1 MNKILQTISNIGII
15 PVIAIDDAAKAVPLA
30 RALAD
35 GGLPAAEVT
44 FRTACAEDCIKMIN
58 KEVPEML
65 LGAGTVLTTD
75 PADRAMAA
83 GAKFIVAPGYDPKV
97 TQHVIDRGGLM
108 MQKGIGRVLSGLQRA
123 GKEQQEL
130 AGKISAAGQTDAVG
144 KKDSADST
152 GTVGR
157 TGTADNSAVLV
168 TALVLFCASG
178 TGIYGSIVAGMT
190 GDHSILLA
198 KSILDFAT
206 ALIFACSLGIV
217 VSLIAVPQFLIFMAL
232 YLLAGMIY
240 PLCTPG
246 MINDF
251 KACGGILLLATG
263 FRMIKVKEF
272 PVADMIPAMVLALPV
287 SYLWINYIMPLM
299 G

>member
-1 MNKILQTISNIGII
+1 MPIGVII
-15 PVIAIDDAAKAVPLA
+15 NALVVVIGGIVG
-30 RALAD
+30 ALAGD
-35 GGLPAAEVT
+35 KISESFKENLNTVFG
-44 FRTACAEDCIKMIN
+44 ACAMAMGISSVVLMENMPAVVFSVIVGTSIGLAMH
-58 KEVPEML
+58 
-65 LGAGTVLTTD
+65 LGQRI
-75 PADRAMAA
+75 DRA
-83 GAKFIVAPGYDPKV
+83 
-97 TQHVIDRGGLM
+97 GLM

-130 AGKISAAGQTDAVG
+130 TGKISAAGQTDAVG

-152 GTVGR
+152 GTVGQ
-157 TGTADNSAVLV
+157 TDTAGTADSSAVLV

-217 VSLIAVPQFLIFMAL
+217 VSLIAVPQFLTFMAL

-240 PLCTPG
+240 PLCTPA

-251 KACGGILLLATG
+251 KASGGILLLATG

-272 PVADMIPAMVLALPV
+272 PVADMIPAMALAMPV
-287 SYLWINYIMPLM
+287 SYLWTNYIMPLM

>member
-1 MNKILQTISNIGII
+1 MPIGVITNALVVAVGGIVGALAGDKISNAFKENLNTVFG
-15 PVIAIDDAAKAVPLA
+15 
-30 RALAD
+30 
-35 GGLPAAEVT
+35 
-44 FRTACAEDCIKMIN
+44 ACAMAMGISSIVLMENMPAVVFAVIVGTSIGLAMH
-58 KEVPEML
+58 
-65 LGAGTVLTTD
+65 LGQRI
-75 PADRAMAA
+75 DRA
-83 GAKFIVAPGYDPKV
+83 
-97 TQHVIDRGGLM
+97 GLM
-108 MQKGIGRVLSGLQRA
+108 MQKGIGRALSGLQRA

-130 AGKISAAGQTDAVG
+130 AGKTSAAGQTDAVG

-152 GTVGR
+152 GTVGQ
-157 TGTADNSAVLV
+157 TDTADNSTV
-168 TALVLFCASG
+168 
-178 TGIYGSIVAGMT
+178 
-190 GDHSILLA
+190 LA

-240 PLCTPG
+240 PLCTPA

-251 KACGGILLLATG
+251 KASGGILLLATG

-272 PVADMIPAMVLALPV
+272 SVADMIPAMVLAMPV
-287 SYLWINYIMPLM
+287 SYLWTNYIMPLM

>member
-1 MNKILQTISNIGII
+1 
-15 PVIAIDDAAKAVPLA
+15 
-30 RALAD
+30 
-35 GGLPAAEVT
+35 
-44 FRTACAEDCIKMIN
+44 
-58 KEVPEML
+58 
-65 LGAGTVLTTD
+65 
-75 PADRAMAA
+75 
-83 GAKFIVAPGYDPKV
+83 
-97 TQHVIDRGGLM
+97 
-108 MQKGIGRVLSGLQRA
+108 MQKGIGRALSGLQRA

>member
-1 MNKILQTISNIGII
+1 MPIGVITNALVVAVGGIVGALAGDKISNAFKENLNTVFG
-15 PVIAIDDAAKAVPLA
+15 
-30 RALAD
+30 
-35 GGLPAAEVT
+35 
-44 FRTACAEDCIKMIN
+44 ACAMAMGISSIVLMENMPAVVFSVIVGTSIGLAMH
-58 KEVPEML
+58 
-65 LGAGTVLTTD
+65 LGQRI
-75 PADRAMAA
+75 DRA
-83 GAKFIVAPGYDPKV
+83 
-97 TQHVIDRGGLM
+97 GLM
-108 MQKGIGRVLSGLQRA
+108 MQKGIGRALSGLQRA

-178 TGIYGSIVAGMT
+178 TGIYGSIVAGLR

>member
-1 MNKILQTISNIGII
+1 MPIGVITNALVVAVGGIVGALAGDKISNAFKENLNTVFG
-15 PVIAIDDAAKAVPLA
+15 
-30 RALAD
+30 
-35 GGLPAAEVT
+35 
-44 FRTACAEDCIKMIN
+44 ACAMAMGISSIVLMENMPAVVFSVIVGTSTGLAMH
-58 KEVPEML
+58 
-65 LGAGTVLTTD
+65 LGQ
-75 PADRAMAA
+75 R
-83 GAKFIVAPGYDPKV
+83 
-97 TQHVIDRGGLM
+97 IDRGGLM

-130 AGKISAAGQTDAVG
+130 TGKISAAGQTDAVG

>member
-1 MNKILQTISNIGII
+1 MAMGISSVVLMENM
-15 PVIAIDDAAKAVPLA
+15 PAVVFSVIVGTSTGLA
-30 RALAD
+30 
-35 GGLPAAEVT
+35 
-44 FRTACAEDCIKMIN
+44 MH
-58 KEVPEML
+58 
-65 LGAGTVLTTD
+65 LGQ
-75 PADRAMAA
+75 R
-83 GAKFIVAPGYDPKV
+83 
-97 TQHVIDRGGLM
+97 IDRGGLM

-130 AGKISAAGQTDAVG
+130 TGKISAAGQTDAVG

>member
-1 MNKILQTISNIGII
+1 MH
-15 PVIAIDDAAKAVPLA
+15 
-30 RALAD
+30 
-35 GGLPAAEVT
+35 
-44 FRTACAEDCIKMIN
+44 
-58 KEVPEML
+58 
-65 LGAGTVLTTD
+65 LGQRI
-75 PADRAMAA
+75 DRA
-83 GAKFIVAPGYDPKV
+83 
-97 TQHVIDRGGLM
+97 GLM
-108 MQKGIGRVLSGLQRA
+108 MQKGIGRALSGLQRA

>member
-1 MNKILQTISNIGII
+1 M
-15 PVIAIDDAAKAVPLA
+15 
-30 RALAD
+30 
-35 GGLPAAEVT
+35 
-44 FRTACAEDCIKMIN
+44 
-58 KEVPEML
+58 
-65 LGAGTVLTTD
+65 
-75 PADRAMAA
+75 
-83 GAKFIVAPGYDPKV
+83 
-97 TQHVIDRGGLM
+97 
-108 MQKGIGRVLSGLQRA
+108 
-123 GKEQQEL
+123 
-130 AGKISAAGQTDAVG
+130 
-144 KKDSADST
+144 
-152 GTVGR
+152 
-157 TGTADNSAVLV
+157 

>member
-1 MNKILQTISNIGII
+1 MPIGVII
-15 PVIAIDDAAKAVPLA
+15 NALVVVIGGIVG
-30 RALAD
+30 ALAGD
-35 GGLPAAEVT
+35 KISESFKENLNTVFG
-44 FRTACAEDCIKMIN
+44 ACAMAMGISSVVLMENMPAVVVSVIVGTSIGLAMH
-58 KEVPEML
+58 
-65 LGAGTVLTTD
+65 LGQRI
-75 PADRAMAA
+75 DRA
-83 GAKFIVAPGYDPKV
+83 
-97 TQHVIDRGGLM
+97 GLM

-130 AGKISAAGQTDAVG
+130 TGKISAAGQTDAVG

-152 GTVGR
+152 GTVGQ
-157 TGTADNSAVLV
+157 TDTAGTADSSAVLV

-217 VSLIAVPQFLIFMAL
+217 VSLIAVPQFLIFIAL

-240 PLCTPG
+240 PLCTPA

-251 KACGGILLLATG
+251 KASGGILLLATG

-272 PVADMIPAMVLALPV
+272 PVADMIPAMALAMPV
-287 SYLWINYIMPLM
+287 SYLWTNYIMPLM

>member
-1 MNKILQTISNIGII
+1 MPIGVITNALVVAVGGIVGALAGDKISNAFKENLNMVFG
-15 PVIAIDDAAKAVPLA
+15 
-30 RALAD
+30 
-35 GGLPAAEVT
+35 
-44 FRTACAEDCIKMIN
+44 ACAMAMGISSIVLMENMPAVVFSVIVGTSIG
-58 KEVPEML
+58 L
-65 LGAGTVLTTD
+65 AIQLGQ
-75 PADRAMAA
+75 R
-83 GAKFIVAPGYDPKV
+83 
-97 TQHVIDRGGLM
+97 IDRVGLM
-108 MQKGIGRVLSGLQRA
+108 MQRGISRALSGLQRA
-123 GKEQQEL
+123 GKEQQEPT
-130 AGKISAAGQTDAVG
+130 G
-144 KKDSADST
+144 ST
-152 GTVGR
+152 NN
-157 TGTADNSAVLV
+157 NSAVLV

-206 ALIFACSLGIV
+206 ALIFACTLGIV

-232 YLLAGMIY
+232 YLLAGAIY
-240 PLCTPG
+240 PLCTPA

-287 SYLWINYIMPLM
+287 SYFWVSVIIPLLA
-299 G
+299 

>member
-1 MNKILQTISNIGII
+1 MPIGVITNALVVAVGGIVGALAGDKISNAFKENLNMVFG
-15 PVIAIDDAAKAVPLA
+15 
-30 RALAD
+30 
-35 GGLPAAEVT
+35 
-44 FRTACAEDCIKMIN
+44 ACAMAMGISSIVLMENMPAVVFSVIVGTSIGLAMH
-58 KEVPEML
+58 
-65 LGAGTVLTTD
+65 LGQ
-75 PADRAMAA
+75 R
-83 GAKFIVAPGYDPKV
+83 
-97 TQHVIDRGGLM
+97 IDRVGLM
-108 MQKGIGRVLSGLQRA
+108 MQKGIGRALSGLQRA
-123 GKEQQEL
+123 GKEQQEP
-130 AGKISAAGQTDAVG
+130 AGKINAAGQTDAVG

-152 GTVGR
+152 GTVGQ
-157 TGTADNSAVLV
+157 TDTAGTADNSAVLV

-240 PLCTPG
+240 PLCTPA

-251 KACGGILLLATG
+251 KASGGILLLATG

-272 PVADMIPAMVLALPV
+272 PVADMIPAMALAMPV
-287 SYLWINYIMPLM
+287 SYLWTNYIMPLM

>member
-1 MNKILQTISNIGII
+1 MPIGVII
-15 PVIAIDDAAKAVPLA
+15 NALVVVIGGIVG
-30 RALAD
+30 ALAGD
-35 GGLPAAEVT
+35 KISESFKENLNTVFG
-44 FRTACAEDCIKMIN
+44 ACAMAMGISSVVLMENMPAVVFSVIVGTSIGLAMH
-58 KEVPEML
+58 
-65 LGAGTVLTTD
+65 LGQRI
-75 PADRAMAA
+75 DRA
-83 GAKFIVAPGYDPKV
+83 
-97 TQHVIDRGGLM
+97 GLM

-130 AGKISAAGQTDAVG
+130 TGKISAAGQTDAVG

-152 GTVGR
+152 GTVGQ
-157 TGTADNSAVLV
+157 TDTADNSTV
-168 TALVLFCASG
+168 
-178 TGIYGSIVAGMT
+178 
-190 GDHSILLA
+190 LA

-217 VSLIAVPQFLIFMAL
+217 VSLIAVPQFLIFIAL

-240 PLCTPG
+240 PLCTPA

-251 KACGGILLLATG
+251 KASGGILLLATG

-272 PVADMIPAMVLALPV
+272 PVADMIPAMALAMPV
-287 SYLWINYIMPLM
+287 SYLWTNYIMPLM

>member
-1 MNKILQTISNIGII
+1 MPIGVITNALVVAVGGIVGALAGDKISNAFKENLNMVFG
-15 PVIAIDDAAKAVPLA
+15 
-30 RALAD
+30 
-35 GGLPAAEVT
+35 
-44 FRTACAEDCIKMIN
+44 ACAMAMGISSIVLMENMPAVVFSVIVGTSIGLAMH
-58 KEVPEML
+58 
-65 LGAGTVLTTD
+65 LGQRI
-75 PADRAMAA
+75 DRA
-83 GAKFIVAPGYDPKV
+83 
-97 TQHVIDRGGLM
+97 GLM
-108 MQKGIGRVLSGLQRA
+108 MQKGIGRALSGLQRA
-123 GKEQQEL
+123 GKEQQEP
-130 AGKISAAGQTDAVG
+130 AGKINAAGQTDTTENTKATVI
-144 KKDSADST
+144 ADTMNHVTGST
-152 GTVGR
+152 DTMNLTDT
-157 TGTADNSAVLV
+157 TGSTDNNSAVLV

-206 ALIFACSLGIV
+206 ALIFACTLGIV

-240 PLCTPG
+240 PLCTPV

-287 SYLWINYIMPLM
+287 SYFWVSVIIPLLA
-299 G
+299 

>member
-1 MNKILQTISNIGII
+1 MPIGVITNALVVAVGGIVGALAGDKISNAFKENLNMVFG
-15 PVIAIDDAAKAVPLA
+15 
-30 RALAD
+30 
-35 GGLPAAEVT
+35 
-44 FRTACAEDCIKMIN
+44 ACAMAMGISSIVLMENMPAVVFSVIVGTSIGLAMH
-58 KEVPEML
+58 
-65 LGAGTVLTTD
+65 LGQRI
-75 PADRAMAA
+75 DRA
-83 GAKFIVAPGYDPKV
+83 
-97 TQHVIDRGGLM
+97 GLM
-108 MQKGIGRVLSGLQRA
+108 MQKGIGRALSGLQRA
-123 GKEQQEL
+123 GKGQQEP
-130 AGKISAAGQTDAVG
+130 AGRINAAGQTDTADNTKATVIADTMNHATG
-144 KKDSADST
+144 SSDTMNSADTMNLTDTTGST
-152 GTVGR
+152 
-157 TGTADNSAVLV
+157 DNNSAVLV

-206 ALIFACSLGIV
+206 ALIFACTLGIV

-240 PLCTPG
+240 PLCTPV

-287 SYLWINYIMPLM
+287 SYFWVSVIIPLLA
-299 G
+299 

>member
-1 MNKILQTISNIGII
+1 MPIGVII
-15 PVIAIDDAAKAVPLA
+15 NALVVVIGGIVG
-30 RALAD
+30 ALAGD
-35 GGLPAAEVT
+35 KISESFKENLNTVFG
-44 FRTACAEDCIKMIN
+44 ACAMAMGISSVVLMENMPAVVFSVIVGTSIGLAMH
-58 KEVPEML
+58 
-65 LGAGTVLTTD
+65 LGQRI
-75 PADRAMAA
+75 DRA
-83 GAKFIVAPGYDPKV
+83 
-97 TQHVIDRGGLM
+97 GLM

-130 AGKISAAGQTDAVG
+130 TGKISAAGQTDAVG

>member
-1 MNKILQTISNIGII
+1 MPIGVITNALVVAVGGIVGALAGDKISNAFKENLNMVFG
-15 PVIAIDDAAKAVPLA
+15 
-30 RALAD
+30 
-35 GGLPAAEVT
+35 
-44 FRTACAEDCIKMIN
+44 ACAMAMGISSIVLMENMPAVVFSVIVGTSIGLAMH
-58 KEVPEML
+58 
-65 LGAGTVLTTD
+65 LGQ
-75 PADRAMAA
+75 R
-83 GAKFIVAPGYDPKV
+83 
-97 TQHVIDRGGLM
+97 IDRVGLM
-108 MQKGIGRVLSGLQRA
+108 MQKGISRALSGLQRA
-123 GKEQQEL
+123 GKEQQEQ
-130 AGKISAAGQTDAVG
+130 AG
-144 KKDSADST
+144 ST
-152 GTVGR
+152 NN
-157 TGTADNSAVLV
+157 NSAVLV

-206 ALIFACSLGIV
+206 ALIFACTLGIV

-232 YLLAGMIY
+232 YLLAGAIY
-240 PLCTPG
+240 PLCTPA

-287 SYLWINYIMPLM
+287 SYFWVSVIIPLLA
-299 G
+299 

>member
-1 MNKILQTISNIGII
+1 MPIGVITNALVVAVGGIVGALAGDKISNAFKENLNTVFG
-15 PVIAIDDAAKAVPLA
+15 
-30 RALAD
+30 
-35 GGLPAAEVT
+35 
-44 FRTACAEDCIKMIN
+44 ACAMAMGISSIVLMENMPAVVFSVIVGTSIGLAMH
-58 KEVPEML
+58 
-65 LGAGTVLTTD
+65 LGQRI
-75 PADRAMAA
+75 DRA
-83 GAKFIVAPGYDPKV
+83 
-97 TQHVIDRGGLM
+97 GLM
-108 MQKGIGRVLSGLQRA
+108 MQKGIGRALSGLQRA

-272 PVADMIPAMVLALPV
+272 PVADMMPAMVLALPV

>member
-1 MNKILQTISNIGII
+1 MPIGVII
-15 PVIAIDDAAKAVPLA
+15 NALVVVIGGIVG
-30 RALAD
+30 ALAGD
-35 GGLPAAEVT
+35 KISESFKENLNTVFG
-44 FRTACAEDCIKMIN
+44 ACAMAMGISSVVLMENMPAVVFSVIVGTSIGLAMH
-58 KEVPEML
+58 
-65 LGAGTVLTTD
+65 LGQRI
-75 PADRAMAA
+75 DRA
-83 GAKFIVAPGYDPKV
+83 
-97 TQHVIDRGGLM
+97 GLM

-123 GKEQQEL
+123 GKEQQEP
-130 AGKISAAGQTDAVG
+130 AGKINAAGQTDAVG

-152 GTVGR
+152 GTVGQ
-157 TGTADNSAVLV
+157 TDTAGTADSSAVLV

-217 VSLIAVPQFLIFMAL
+217 VSLIAVPQFLIFIAL

-240 PLCTPG
+240 PLCTPA

-251 KACGGILLLATG
+251 KASGGILLLATG

-272 PVADMIPAMVLALPV
+272 PVADMIPAMALAMPV
-287 SYLWINYIMPLM
+287 SYLWTNYIMPLM

>member
-1 MNKILQTISNIGII
+1 MPIGVITNALVVAVGGIVGALAGDKISNAFKENLNTVFG
-15 PVIAIDDAAKAVPLA
+15 
-30 RALAD
+30 
-35 GGLPAAEVT
+35 
-44 FRTACAEDCIKMIN
+44 ACAMAMGISSIVLMENMPAVVFSVIVGTSIGLDMH
-58 KEVPEML
+58 
-65 LGAGTVLTTD
+65 LGQRI
-75 PADRAMAA
+75 DRA
-83 GAKFIVAPGYDPKV
+83 
-97 TQHVIDRGGLM
+97 GLM
-108 MQKGIGRVLSGLQRA
+108 MQKGIGRALSGLQRA

>member
-1 MNKILQTISNIGII
+1 MH
-15 PVIAIDDAAKAVPLA
+15 
-30 RALAD
+30 
-35 GGLPAAEVT
+35 
-44 FRTACAEDCIKMIN
+44 
-58 KEVPEML
+58 
-65 LGAGTVLTTD
+65 LGQRI
-75 PADRAMAA
+75 DRA
-83 GAKFIVAPGYDPKV
+83 
-97 TQHVIDRGGLM
+97 GLM
-108 MQKGIGRVLSGLQRA
+108 MQKGISRALSGLQRA
-123 GKEQQEL
+123 GKGQQEP
-130 AGKISAAGQTDAVG
+130 AGKINAAGQTDAVG

-152 GTVGR
+152 GTVGQ
-157 TGTADNSAVLV
+157 TDTAGTADSSAVLV

-206 ALIFACSLGIV
+206 ALIFACTLGIV

-232 YLLAGMIY
+232 YLLAGAIY
-240 PLCTPG
+240 PLCTPA

-272 PVADMIPAMVLALPV
+272 PVADMIPAMALAMPV
-287 SYLWINYIMPLM
+287 SYLWTNYIMPLM

>member
-1 MNKILQTISNIGII
+1 MPIGVITNALVVAVGGIVGALAGDKISNAFKENLNTVFG
-15 PVIAIDDAAKAVPLA
+15 
-30 RALAD
+30 
-35 GGLPAAEVT
+35 
-44 FRTACAEDCIKMIN
+44 ACAMAMGISSIVLMENMPAVVFLVIVGTSIGLAMH
-58 KEVPEML
+58 
-65 LGAGTVLTTD
+65 LGQRI
-75 PADRAMAA
+75 DRA
-83 GAKFIVAPGYDPKV
+83 
-97 TQHVIDRGGLM
+97 GLM
-108 MQKGIGRVLSGLQRA
+108 MQKGIGRALSGLQRA

>member
-1 MNKILQTISNIGII
+1 MPIG
-15 PVIAIDDAAKAVPLA
+15 VITNALVVAVGGIVG
-30 RALAD
+30 ALAGD
-35 GGLPAAEVT
+35 KIRESFKENLNTVFG
-44 FRTACAEDCIKMIN
+44 ACAMAMGISSVVLMENMPAVVFSVIVGTSIGLAMH
-58 KEVPEML
+58 
-65 LGAGTVLTTD
+65 LGQRI
-75 PADRAMAA
+75 DRA
-83 GAKFIVAPGYDPKV
+83 
-97 TQHVIDRGGLM
+97 GLM
-108 MQKGIGRVLSGLQRA
+108 MQKGIGRALSGLQRA

-130 AGKISAAGQTDAVG
+130 TGKISAAGQTDAVG

>member
-1 MNKILQTISNIGII
+1 MPIG
-15 PVIAIDDAAKAVPLA
+15 VITNALVVAVGGIVG
-30 RALAD
+30 ALAGD
-35 GGLPAAEVT
+35 KIRESFKENLNTVFG
-44 FRTACAEDCIKMIN
+44 ACAMAMGISSVVLMENMPAVVFSVIVGTSIGLAMH
-58 KEVPEML
+58 
-65 LGAGTVLTTD
+65 LGQRI
-75 PADRAMAA
+75 DRA
-83 GAKFIVAPGYDPKV
+83 
-97 TQHVIDRGGLM
+97 GLM
-108 MQKGIGRVLSGLQRA
+108 MQKGISRALSGLQRA
-123 GKEQQEL
+123 GKGQQEP
-130 AGKISAAGQTDAVG
+130 AGKINAAGQTDAVG